1 MKAIILLCLL
11 IVAWSQ
17 SGSINVKPVDP
28 TLFASTSYT
37 VNFYTFNNMNTT
49 SAIILNFTATYI
61 TVPNGALN
69 VTATINGTAVSGGT
83 PPSAN
88 CTNSI
93 CTLKMNRA
101 ISAGQGTTIIFL
113 IGNLVNP
120 FFQRSQ
126 SITANITFNSSYF
139 ETPSWVIPQN

>member
-37 VNFYTFNNMNTT
+37 VSFYTFNNMFSSSTIN
-49 SAIILNFTATYI
+49 LNFTATYI

-69 VTATINGTAVSGGT
+69 VTATINGTNSPGAT
-83 PPSAN
+83 AN

-93 CTLKMNRA
+93 CTLKMNKA
-101 ISAGQGTTIIFL
+101 ISVGQGTTIAFV
-113 IGNLVNP
+113 IGSLVNP

-126 SITANITFNSSYF
+126 SITANVTFNASY
-139 ETPSWVIPQN
+139 S

>member
-37 VNFYTFNNMNTT
+37 VSFYTFNNMFSG
-49 SAIILNFTATYI
+49 SAINLNFTATYI

-69 VTATINGTAVSGGT
+69 VTATINGTAVTGGT

-101 ISAGQGTTIIFL
+101 ISAGQGTTIAFV

-126 SITANITFNSSYF
+126 SITANVTFSGSYF

>member
-17 SGSINVKPVDP
+17 IGSINVKPVDS

-37 VNFYTFNNMNTT
+37 ISFYTFNNMFSGSTIN
-49 SAIILNFTATYI
+49 LNFTATYI
-61 TVPNGALN
+61 TVPNGSLN
-69 VTATINGTAVSGGT
+69 VTSTINGTASSGAT
-83 PPSAN
+83 AN

-93 CTLKMNRA
+93 CTLRMNRA
-101 ISAGQGTTIIFL
+101 IAAGQGTTIVFVV
-113 IGNLVNP
+113 GNLVNP

-126 SITANITFNSSYF
+126 SITANVTFNSSYSESPF
-139 ETPSWVIPQN
+139 WVIPQN